1 GEVALGSDLGPQS
14 GQLLCRVFDVHTG
27 VGDAGVFEEGFDV
40 GLGGVDIEFCDGAAL
55 EVGQLGYGLA
65 ALYDAVRVGGHDTAR
80 AVEAAHEAGHRVV
93 AVPAQ
98 PYVVGVGV
106 LPVQRSE
113 EEGEPVVHFDVAV
126 GVVEPAV
133 EAIGPGL
140 VCTGVVGGVRQC
152 LGQGERPA
160 AAGGQDEYA
169 HGAPS
174 VRTSR
179 NNAGHSKEGY
189 NVPPHRVRRIAV
201 PELLTS

>member
-1 GEVALGSDLGPQS
+1 
-14 GQLLCRVFDVHTG
+14 G
-27 VGDAGVFEEGFDV
+27 VGDAGVFEEGVDV

-113 EEGEPVVHFDVAV
+113 EEDRKSTRLNSSHVKISYAV
-126 GVVEPAV
+126 F
-133 EAIGPGL
+133 
-140 VCTGVVGGVRQC
+140 C
-152 LGQGERPA
+152 L
-160 AAGGQDEYA
+160 
-169 HGAPS
+169 
-174 VRTSR
+174 
-179 NNAGHSKEGY
+179 KKKKKK
-189 NVPPHRVRRIAV
+189 I
-201 PELLTS
+201 